1 MRPPNL
7 NEEKKMWKKGYKRVV
22 CLDESGRGPLAG
34 PVVAAAV
41 MIKNPKLQAPNYKQI
56 PITKIQNSKQKSFDY
71 LRIGILNLFGIC
83 NLGFGISKLRDSKKL
98 SPKTREKFYGIFT
111 THPGIEWGIGRVS
124 EKVIDRINILEAT
137 KLAMIRA
144 IQNLKK
150 KVYKLHHGVKCTKID
165 FLIIDGN
172 FKIDLDISQKSI
184 IRADEKV
191 FSCAAASILA
201 KVTRDRIMQRYHKK
215 YPRYGF
221 DKHKGYPTKLH
232 RKMLKKFGPCK
243 IHRKTFKPI
252 VKIKKLFIYP
262 QKYV

>member
-1 MRPPNL
+1 MKPNFRDSNPPSTL
-7 NEEKKMWKKGYKRVV
+7 QPSLAPEKKLWRKGYKRVAG
-22 CLDESGRGPLAG
+22 LDEAGRGPLAG
-34 PVVAAAV
+34 PVVAAVV
-41 MIKNPKLQAPNYKQI
+41 MIKM
-56 PITKIQNSKQKSFDY
+56 SKSNLKSK
-71 LRIGILNLFGIC
+71 ILNLKSNFKGI
-83 NLGFGISKLRDSKKL
+83 KDSKKL
-98 SPKTREKFYGIFT
+98 TPKKREEFYKLIVKSPFW
-111 THPGIEWGIGRVS
+111 EWGVGRVS

-215 YPRYGF
+215 YPRYKF
-221 DKHKGYPTKLH
+221 NQHKGYPTRLH
-232 RKMLKKFGPCK
+232 KKMLKKYGPCK

-252 VKIKKLFIYP
+252 VKIKKLFSYP